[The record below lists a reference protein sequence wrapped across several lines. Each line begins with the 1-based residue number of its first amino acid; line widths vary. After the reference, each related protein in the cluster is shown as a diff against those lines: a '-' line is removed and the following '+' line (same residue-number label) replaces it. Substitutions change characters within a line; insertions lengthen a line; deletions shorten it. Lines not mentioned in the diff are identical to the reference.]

1 MTQVTHLAVDGM
13 TCAACVTRVEKALA
27 RIDGVETVAVNLAS
41 HTARITGAASLPA
54 LITAVE
60 TAGYDAKLLQPAH
73 AKDNKSRAEQRERH
87 ARMSA
92 FAGLILCLP
101 FLLSMGL
108 MALGRPSLLTP
119 AQEAVLASL
128 LQFGLGLRFYRGA
141 LKSLRG
147 GAASMDVLVAIGT
160 SAAYGLSFVNWQ
172 STGMHPSHGAG
183 GMSGPALYFESSS
196 VVIGFVLFGK
206 WLEER
211 AMAETTAA
219 LRALQALQPDEAR
232 ILDDEGT
239 VHQIPAAALRDGMRM
254 LVHSGERIPA
264 DGEILEG
271 FADLDESM
279 VTGESLPVAKKI
291 GDRVIGGTLNT
302 DGRLVVL
309 VKNPASQSVLAQI
322 ISAMEAAQASKAPVQ
337 KRVDRITEIFVPTI
351 LVLSLVT
358 LAGWLVYGAPA
369 QTALLHA
376 VAVLVIACP
385 CALGLA
391 TPTALIAGTG
401 LAARN
406 GLLLRDGAAIEALA
420 RTQVMVFDKTG
431 TLTTGA
437 MTIRHIEAL
446 GSAIKA
452 DCLKWAA
459 ALDAPSPHPLATAL
473 RNAYEHQN
481 PANPLPPVEDFKSLA
496 GAVSGVVD
504 GTALLLGNEAAM
516 KVAGFDLAP
525 FHDQAAVLQAQSLGV
540 SWLGLPE
547 KNATQPKGIL
557 AVIGFA
563 DTPRPTAKAAITAL
577 KDMGIGSVLLTGDT
591 QASAK
596 QTGALLGIKEVIAQ
610 VTPQQKAQAVAEL
623 QKRGLF
629 VTMVGDGIN
638 DAPALITADCGIAM
652 AQGTDIAMQASAV
665 TLMQADPLKAV
676 AAIHIA
682 RRIGRTIER
691 GLFFAFI
698 YNVIGLPL
706 AAFGALSPAMAGGAM
721 ALSSVSVVAN
731 ALTLRWFHAKD

>member
-1 MTQVTHLAVDGM
+1 
-13 TCAACVTRVEKALA
+13 
-27 RIDGVETVAVNLAS
+27 
-41 HTARITGAASLPA
+41 
-54 LITAVE
+54 
-60 TAGYDAKLLQPAH
+60 
-73 AKDNKSRAEQRERH
+73 
-87 ARMSA
+87 
-92 FAGLILCLP
+92 
-101 FLLSMGL
+101 MG
-108 MALGRPSLLTP
+108 
-119 AQEAVLASL
+119 
-128 LQFGLGLRFYRGA
+128 
-141 LKSLRG
+141 
-147 GAASMDVLVAIGT
+147 
-160 SAAYGLSFVNWQ
+160 
-172 STGMHPSHGAG
+172 
-183 GMSGPALYFESSS
+183 GPALYFESSS

-219 LRALQALQPDEAR
+219 LRALQALQPEEAR
-232 ILDDEGT
+232 IIDETGA
-239 VHQIPAAALRDGMRM
+239 VHQIPAAALREGLHM
-254 LVHSGERIPA
+254 LVHSGERVPA

-291 GDRVIGGTLNT
+291 GNRVIGGTLNT

-351 LVLSLVT
+351 LILSALT
-358 LAGWLVYGAPA
+358 FGGWLLHGADMA
-369 QTALLHA
+369 TALLHA

-406 GLLLRDGAAIEALA
+406 GLLLRDGSAIEALA

-473 RNAYEHQN
+473 RNAYEQHN
-481 PANPLPPVEDFKSLA
+481 PADPLPPVRDFKSLA

-504 GTALLLGNEAAM
+504 SKALLLGNEAAM
-516 KVAGFDLAP
+516 KAAGFDLAP
-525 FHDQAAVLQAQSLGV
+525 FHDQAAALQAQGLGV
-540 SWLGLPE
+540 SWLGMPE
-547 KNATQPKGIL
+547 PNATQPKDIL

-563 DTPRPTAKAAITAL
+563 DTLRPTAQAAIAQL
-577 KDMGIGSVLLTGDT
+577 DRMGIGSVLLTGDT

-638 DAPALITADCGIAM
+638 DAPALTTADCGIAM

-676 AAIHIA
+676 AAINIA
-682 RRIGRTIER
+682 RRIGRTIGR

-731 ALTLRWFHAKD
+731 ALTLRWFHSKD